1 MRNAEEILRA
11 VLSKRNIVSDE
22 DITEYLSERPQKTYD
37 PFLMLDMEAGV
48 DLLLSEADAGTKIC
62 IYGDYDADGVT
73 SICILSSVLSCITKN
88 FTYYIPSRFD
98 EGYGLNKDA
107 VYRISQAGA
116 GLIVTVDCG
125 SVSYEEVEYAK
136 QLGMK
141 VIVTDHHNIDDV
153 KADCILINP
162 HQKECTYPFSEL
174 AGCGVAF
181 KMCQAIQKRRKL
193 PKKVLNDVLDLAA
206 IGTVGDI
213 VSLTDENRTIVKYG
227 LNRIN
232 SRSRRSLAALSSA
245 IKVPWMTSEGIAFGI
260 APHINAAGRM
270 SSAREAVKLLQAED
284 ESTIQIQ
291 VEKLVEL
298 NSTRKQ
304 KQEEAYNECVDMISG
319 DEDIIILHMDDI
331 HEGIGGIAAGKI
343 KENYY
348 RPVII
353 VTPSGEGY
361 IKGTGR
367 SIPQIDIYKLLKRHE
382 GFFERF
388 GGHHSACGFLMKS
401 DLYDEFKS
409 ALQEDVASMKLQQ
422 PDLLEK
428 ELMWDIEIRPEE
440 MTVELAHTL
449 DLMEPFGE
457 GNPRPAFLMK
467 NIQIDSVRFLGDG
480 THAGLFVSSAQ
491 GQPGGGADCILFRRA
506 QEFSDVL
513 RPGVRVDI
521 TGTVKLKEWRGRESV
536 QFVIEEIISWRQNRK
551 NRYYICS

>member
-536 QFVIEEIISWRQNRK
+536 QFVIEEII
-551 NRYYICS
+551 